1 MYTTKKE
8 ETQRYREQ
16 TNGYLWEVEK
26 EGYYRSREVRDTNS

>member
-1 MYTTKKE
+1 MWPLKKYSEQMYTTKKE

-26 EGYYRSREVRDTNS
+26 EG